1 MHMTAKNHLTPMI
14 SGACCV
20 FVAVI
25 RKLGVFAT
33 IVALVAGCQTIAPT
47 PPKAEIDPIE
57 QALRLASEALQGG
70 HADQA
75 LRELRPISR
84 KNPDHPEVNSLMGI
98 IQLSLKNT
106 TRAQEHFTKAWQT
119 KKNVGN
125 GLNLASALI
134 EGREYRSAEKIL
146 LSLIRTADEENYAWR
161 ERIWHNLGVIAVN
174 TKRPKTAEKWFKKAL
189 EENPTFYLSLYH
201 YGNLLQATKRTTAA
215 MSQWRIASSACP
227 VCSEPIE
234 AMTTQLIAQGN
245 FAEAQKLVS
254 EFRKQENIPQGDIER
269 ARQIQSNIERLAQ
282 LRQSE
287 RKGRTAGIP
296 ATPRR

>member
-1 MHMTAKNHLTPMI
+1 MHMTAKNHFYSMI
-14 SGACCV
+14 SGTCFV
-20 FVAVI
+20 FAAVV
-25 RKLGVFAT
+25 RKLGVAAT
-33 IVALVAGCQTIAPT
+33 IVVLIAGCQTLAPT
-47 PPKAEIDPIE
+47 PPKAQIDPVE
-57 QALRLASEALQGG
+57 QALRLASEALQAG

-106 TRAQEHFTKAWQT
+106 TRAQEHFTKAWQA

-134 EGREYRSAEKIL
+134 ESRQYRSAEKIL
-146 LSLIRTADEENYAWR
+146 MSLHRTAEEENYAWR

-174 TKRPKTAEKWFKKAL
+174 TKRPKTAEKWFKRAL
-189 EENPTFYLSLYH
+189 EENPTFYLTLYH
-201 YGNLLQATKRTTAA
+201 YGNLLQATKRPAAA
-215 MSQWRIASSACP
+215 MAQWRIASSACP

-254 EFRKQENIPQGDIER
+254 EFRKQENIPPGDIER

-282 LRQSE
+282 LRQNE
-287 RKGRTAGIP
+287 RKNRTAGGP
-296 ATPRR
+296 STTRR